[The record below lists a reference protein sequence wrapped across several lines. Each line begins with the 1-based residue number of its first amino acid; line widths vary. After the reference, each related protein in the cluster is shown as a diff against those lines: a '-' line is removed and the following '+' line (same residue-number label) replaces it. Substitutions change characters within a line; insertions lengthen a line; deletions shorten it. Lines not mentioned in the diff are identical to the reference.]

1 MRMRTGMVNLFGS
14 QTKNEGLNS
23 CFMMPHQ
30 ISRIRITGYKSIQS
44 CDLELGKLNILIG
57 PNGAGKSNF
66 ISFFRLLQHLFSHNL
81 QLYVGKQGGPDALL
95 HFGRSVSPNLGGQLF
110 FREHSYRFTL
120 TPTFDNKLIFSEEN
134 ISPFNGDQE
143 VALGHAES
151 IFPVCQ
157 GTQAN
162 GSASFMQQIKHWRVY
177 HFHDTG
183 ENARLKQL
191 GDLNDYRALRADG
204 SNLAAFLYF
213 LKNKYP
219 QHFQRILKTIQLVAP
234 FLGDFL
240 LEPNPYQPQKIEL
253 EWIEPGN
260 DIPFKA
266 HILSDGTLRFICLT
280 TLLLQPEELKPET
293 ILIDEP
299 ELGLHPYA
307 IQVLASMLRS
317 ASEKKQ
323 LIISTQS
330 TELLNQFELEHVI
343 IAGRKSGS
351 TYFFRPAIKDF
362 EEWLEEYSLGE
373 LWQKN
378 LLGGRP

>member
-1 MRMRTGMVNLFGS
+1 MPTGIVNLFRS

-44 CDLELGKLNILIG
+44 CDLALGKLNILIG

-66 ISFFRLLQHLFSHNL
+66 ISFFRLLRHLFSHNL
-81 QLYVGKQGGPDALL
+81 QFYVGKQGGPDALL

-110 FREHSYRFTL
+110 FEEHSYRFTL
-120 TPTFDNKLIFSEEN
+120 APTADNKLIFSEEI

-151 IFPVCQ
+151 IFPDQ
-157 GTQAN
+157 KGTQAN
-162 GSASFMQQIKHWRVY
+162 GSTSFMQQIKYWRVY

-191 GDLNDYRALRADG
+191 GNLNDYRALRADG

-219 QHFQRILKTIQLVAP
+219 QHFHRILKTLQLVAP
-234 FLGDFL
+234 FFGNFL
-240 LEPNPYQPQKIEL
+240 LEPNPYHPEKIEL
-253 EWIEPGN
+253 EWLEQGN

-266 HILSDGTLRFICLT
+266 HILSDGTLRFICLA
-280 TLLLQPEELKPET
+280 TLLLQPEELQPET

-317 ASEKKQ
+317 VSVKKQ

-330 TELLNQFELEHVI
+330 TELLNQVELEHVI
-343 IAGRKSGS
+343 IAERKNGL
-351 TYFFRPAIKDF
+351 THFFRPDAKDF
-362 EEWLEEYSLGE
+362 EEWMEEYSLGE